1 MRGFWDAADAAA
13 DADDDENRSRHG
25 TSTSMKKADGT
36 SHSNVFSDVNRSC
49 QYSCLSKFI
58 GVLWVDFIG
67 RVSRFELGPSVV

>member
-1 MRGFWDAADAAA
+1 MRGFWDGADA

-25 TSTSMKKADGT
+25 TSTSMKTADGT
-36 SHSNVFSDVNRSC
+36 SHSKAFSDVNRSC